1 MTPKVSSIAVFIKM
15 NVAPEMID
23 INYEKNIDIIAKL
36 DKMDNQIA
44 EVNQKLTSLQNQV
57 NQVNQNI
64 KIEFNT
70 LREQVTQ
77 IQTKVTETHY
87 HNTPATSCTIL

>member
-15 NVAPEMID
+15 NVEPEMID
-23 INYEKNIDIIAKL
+23 VNYEKNIDIIAKL
-36 DKMDNQIA
+36 DKMDNEIA

-77 IQTKVTETHY
+77 IQNHVRYVHT
-87 HNTPATSCTIL
+87 NTPQLCTIL